1 MQRLLKEKLVYV
13 ILRQEILEIERKITG
28 LRNDFSEENYCWIQ
42 NVMANIWKVIHRK
55 GERIGDT
62 R

>member
-28 LRNDFSEENYCWIQ
+28 LRNDFSEENYR
-42 NVMANIWKVIHRK
+42 VIEIK
-55 GERIGDT
+55 EKCL
-62 R
+62 